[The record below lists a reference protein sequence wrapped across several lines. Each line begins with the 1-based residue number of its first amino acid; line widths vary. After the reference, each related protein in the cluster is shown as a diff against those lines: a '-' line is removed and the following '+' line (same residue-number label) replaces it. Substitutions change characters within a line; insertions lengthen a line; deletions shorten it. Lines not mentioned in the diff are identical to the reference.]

1 MVDILGTLIFATI
14 VGIGW
19 FDSRGSLTL
28 FGKYTTSISTGRRPR
43 RPSAEHGD
51 DRGGSQPPPAPAL

>member
-19 FDSRGSLTL
+19 FDSRGSLSL
-28 FGKYTTSISTGRRPR
+28 FGKYTAAISTGRRPR
-43 RPSAEHGD
+43 TPSAEHGD
-51 DRGGSQPPPAPAL
+51 DRDGPQTPPAPAL